1 MKKLIFILLALPFC
15 LMADKYAILNTN
27 EWDRMEELRNT
38 PMFMPCAIIR
48 FPDGTVLTN
57 YQQVISVDGKY
68 IPINNYSLPTYTL
81 NLLSCSLSITK
92 RRSAFHYS
100 TIGES

>member
-38 PMFMPCAIIR
+38 PM
-48 FPDGTVLTN
+48 
-57 YQQVISVDGKY
+57 
-68 IPINNYSLPTYTL
+68 
-81 NLLSCSLSITK
+81 LS
-92 RRSAFHYS
+92 Y
-100 TIGES
+100 E